1 MLKIERF
8 ARIEEELKKKGSL
21 EIPSLSQMLGC
32 SEETVRRD
40 LRELESVGKLNRI
53 RGGAYLSDKYDKTYA
68 SPLRKTLYQQE
79 KSQMSQKAMEFIH
92 DRDVL
97 FLDSSTTCLTLAG
110 LLLNSK
116 LSLTIVTNSM
126 MICSLTSTLD
136 YSNVKLSNSKE
147 LGVENINNELR
158 EIFPYGEIV
167 SIIETPYGMAFY
179 VDRNYHNPIKP
190 RTIWDALDVVMA
202 GASWADFFKEPSLA
216 NLGWAALDT
225 VSLLPILP
233 SSAYIRKGGK
243 LLLNVDEVKKLAKT
257 PEGLE
262 KIKKALKATDKASDI
277 LEAGRKLA
285 KKYTLS
291 DSVYRDHI
299 VKLHSFYSKE
309 KNKSKFIKNFDIKKA
324 IKETLIDSI
333 LKQAQFAK

>member
-126 MICSLTSTLD
+126 MICSLCTEPNSHINLICLGGQSPRPD
-136 YSNVKLSNSKE
+136 AVLCGIPHHRYSQHLLRGLRLYQQPEGHVERGSVRQLSQRS
-147 LGVENINNELR
+147 
-158 EIFPYGEIV
+158 
-167 SIIETPYGMAFY
+167 
-179 VDRNYHNPIKP
+179 P
-190 RTIWDALDVVMA
+190 RA
-202 GASWADFFKEPSLA
+202 GIHAQARA
-216 NLGWAALDT
+216 AAL
-225 VSLLPILP
+225 SHYGSYQI
-233 SSAYIRKGGK
+233 
-243 LLLNVDEVKKLAKT
+243 
-257 PEGLE
+257 
-262 KIKKALKATDKASDI
+262 
-277 LEAGRKLA
+277 
-285 KKYTLS
+285 
-291 DSVYRDHI
+291 
-299 VKLHSFYSKE
+299 
-309 KNKSKFIKNFDIKKA
+309 
-324 IKETLIDSI
+324 
-333 LKQAQFAK
+333 